1 MKLRELL
8 ETIVTESTLSVD
20 VPTEEWLQDKID
32 YAKKKGRN
40 EYGVPYMGS
49 TTASVRGTPPKVR
62 VVRLH
67 SLRGMRREQ
76 TNVRYNDL
84 KWLMDYMDKN
94 KKLPPM
100 GSSPDSEYLP
110 YIMVAYNGEAW
121 VNEGNH
127 RIMAAYRL
135 GWDTMPIEIRYFDGG
150 ERVEDGP
157 MYPGKIGLGNTPKVK
172 EQGVAE
178 GSEQINEYRDR
189 LLQYVKSLLP
199 TWPDYVLKDWL
210 VPNKGDFSNLPTDA
224 LKNGVMEKV
233 QGAGLTPNSKWQLVP
248 DMKFTMDMFDPMTKQ
263 RLIGRAGGS
272 SDLGMG
278 IPKDKER
285 HATQAALAQQQG
297 GVRKEPVLLI
307 KTAKGYELLEGWH
320 RTIQHFVKYPE
331 GYTGPAY
338 VAVAQGQQGVAEGSG
353 EKMSVQDTLAYLQ
366 KVMGTASHEDWRNHI
381 VNTNKYF
388 VLKEVP
394 VSSLKSDLS
403 GLNKD
408 NVEKYKQMDFS
419 KAPPIVIG
427 SDGNI
432 LDGYHRVNVA
442 KALRVPTLKA
452 WVGVKKQGVAE
463 GSLEELANTSLKVKE
478 PKDFVNTNDRKQVT
492 YKVMKFK
499 SGKDT
504 YLINFTV
511 KGAPAF
517 GKKQNW
523 NAVNVAFGVR
533 EEQDDYSF
541 GDEINTDLTA
551 KNKNQFIIYSTVIN
565 AVRKFITEY
574 NTEIDEIIMQ
584 GAGERQVMMYQR
596 FFRVASKYFPG
607 WHYDGEHSLV
617 RDVPRQKTKKIK
629 EEGVAEGSDSNL
641 SYQGNCTEDDVIE
654 HIFGDVNNFA
664 NMVEKHGDEFTVG
677 DLVVKY
683 DPETDVH
690 SFYYKKQGVAEAR
703 SNPEQNVKLAS
714 GMKELIAIYKDIS
727 DIENWAISMTGEA
740 KLGIN
745 PGVGISEDTPKGI
758 YFYPL
763 DYAVGMIQ
771 RRQPLPWGDN
781 MPYIQ
786 LFQYDRS
793 KEMTKET
800 QVDPARLKQALL
812 QYCPAELIQHAI
824 DDPEY
829 DDTPYWIIYDCLSRL
844 GKSDETNIVRWN
856 KVLRDLG
863 FTSVVDDG
871 AGWIAPGEPTQGVV
885 LDPRIIKQHKTIKNR
900 REAIVVTPA
909 KIEQAIFGTM
919 DMELA
924 ANRVW
929 QKYDPDGS
937 KLRVAAKEYA
947 KKPDFKPWFGK
958 PGTEEMYDKA
968 SSWGRYGARQ
978 LSQESWAWY
987 KEQQA
992 QQPVKQESLEEAPL
1006 ADYEPLGDFTKP
1018 GPFTGADKK
1027 LIPHPANQLKAEQF
1041 FSKTPYDIRLF
1052 FSNLTGTGKYS
1063 EYGVMAP
1070 DVLKIIFGDDA
1081 DKIIN
1086 GHDDAI
1092 TVVYVGNKG
1101 DSKKMLTPWVMAH
1114 RLGHAIQAGVRS
1126 KGLGRKDP
1134 DHPWARGED
1143 HFFKAVNSMLEEHYG
1158 KRGTAGGDLK
1168 YELTPE
1174 YNALFNAMGTQRS
1187 SRSNEIRRP
1196 YEFLYEIFA
1205 QYLGTGKVTF
1215 NPLPANL
1222 AYGRKAWGNPTKYM
1236 NIKPEYKEETDRHQ
1250 IADQLAYDMEL
1261 MFNDVMSQMV
1271 GKILVM

>member
-1 MKLRELL
+1 
-8 ETIVTESTLSVD
+8 
-20 VPTEEWLQDKID
+20 
-32 YAKKKGRN
+32 
-40 EYGVPYMGS
+40 
-49 TTASVRGTPPKVR
+49 
-62 VVRLH
+62 
-67 SLRGMRREQ
+67 
-76 TNVRYNDL
+76 
-84 KWLMDYMDKN
+84 
-94 KKLPPM
+94 
-100 GSSPDSEYLP
+100 
-110 YIMVAYNGEAW
+110 
-121 VNEGNH
+121 
-127 RIMAAYRL
+127 
-135 GWDTMPIEIRYFDGG
+135 
-150 ERVEDGP
+150 
-157 MYPGKIGLGNTPKVK
+157 
-172 EQGVAE
+172 VAE
-178 GSEQINEYRDR
+178 GSVQISEYRDR

-199 TWPDYVLKDWL
+199 NYPEYVLKDWL
-210 VPNKGDFSNLPTDA
+210 VPNKGDFSNLPDTD
-224 LKNGVMEKV
+224 LKNGIMEKLKL
-233 QGAGLTPNSKWQLVP
+233 AGLTPNTKWQLVP
-248 DMKFTMDMFDPMTKQ
+248 DMKFTMDMFEPKTKQ

-278 IPKDKER
+278 IPRDKER

-307 KTAKGYELLEGWH
+307 KTDKGYELLEGWH
-320 RTIQHFVKYPE
+320 RTIQHFAKYPN

-338 VAVAQGQQGVAEGSG
+338 VAVAQ
-353 EKMSVQDTLAYLQ
+353 
-366 KVMGTASHEDWRNHI
+366 
-381 VNTNKYF
+381 
-388 VLKEVP
+388 
-394 VSSLKSDLS
+394 
-403 GLNKD
+403 
-408 NVEKYKQMDFS
+408 
-419 KAPPIVIG
+419 
-427 SDGNI
+427 
-432 LDGYHRVNVA
+432 
-442 KALRVPTLKA
+442 
-452 WVGVKKQGVAE
+452 
-463 GSLEELANTSLKVKE
+463 
-478 PKDFVNTNDRKQVT
+478 
-492 YKVMKFK
+492 
-499 SGKDT
+499 
-504 YLINFTV
+504 
-511 KGAPAF
+511 
-517 GKKQNW
+517 
-523 NAVNVAFGVR
+523 
-533 EEQDDYSF
+533 
-541 GDEINTDLTA
+541 
-551 KNKNQFIIYSTVIN
+551 
-565 AVRKFITEY
+565 
-574 NTEIDEIIMQ
+574 
-584 GAGERQVMMYQR
+584 
-596 FFRVASKYFPG
+596 
-607 WHYDGEHSLV
+607 
-617 RDVPRQKTKKIK
+617 
-629 EEGVAEGSDSNL
+629 
-641 SYQGNCTEDDVIE
+641 
-654 HIFGDVNNFA
+654 
-664 NMVEKHGDEFTVG
+664 
-677 DLVVKY
+677 
-683 DPETDVH
+683 
-690 SFYYKKQGVAEAR
+690 QGVAEAR
-703 SNPEQNVKLAS
+703 SNPEQNVKYES
-714 GMKELIAIYKDIS
+714 GMKELVAVANSIADT
-727 DIENWAISMTGEA
+727 ENWAISMTSEA

-745 PGVGISEDTPKGI
+745 PQVGISEDTPKGI

-763 DYAVGMIQ
+763 DYAVDFA
-771 RRQPLPWGDN
+771 RRGKKLPWGHDYL
-781 MPYIQ
+781 YIQ

-793 KEMTKET
+793 GEMTKET
-800 QVDPARLKQALL
+800 SVDSNKLKQALL
-812 QYCPAELIQHAI
+812 QYCPEDVIQQAI
-824 DDPEY
+824 DEPEY
-829 DDTPYWIIYDCLSRL
+829 DGTPYYFIYDCLSRL
-844 GKSDETNIVRWN
+844 GKSDETNVVRWN

-863 FTSVVDDG
+863 FTSVFDDG
-871 AGWIAPGEPTQGVV
+871 HGWIAHNEPTQGVV
-885 LDPRIIKQHKTIKNR
+885 LDPRVIKQLKTISNKKQSKL
-900 REAIVVTPA
+900 ITPA
-909 KIEQAIFGTM
+909 VIERAIFETM

-924 ANRVW
+924 ASRSW
-929 QKYDPDGS
+929 QAYDPDGS
-937 KLRVAAKEYA
+937 KLRAAAKEYA
-947 KKPDFKPWFGK
+947 KKPEFKQWFGK
-958 PGTEEMYDKA
+958 QATEEIFDKA
-968 SSWGRYGARQ
+968 ASWGRYGARQ
-978 LSQESWAWY
+978 LSQEAWAWY

>member
-20 VPTEEWLQDKID
+20 VPNEEWLQDKID

-178 GSEQINEYRDR
+178 GS
-189 LLQYVKSLLP
+189 
-199 TWPDYVLKDWL
+199 
-210 VPNKGDFSNLPTDA
+210 
-224 LKNGVMEKV
+224 
-233 QGAGLTPNSKWQLVP
+233 
-248 DMKFTMDMFDPMTKQ
+248 
-263 RLIGRAGGS
+263 
-272 SDLGMG
+272 
-278 IPKDKER
+278 
-285 HATQAALAQQQG
+285 
-297 GVRKEPVLLI
+297 
-307 KTAKGYELLEGWH
+307 
-320 RTIQHFVKYPE
+320 
-331 GYTGPAY
+331 
-338 VAVAQGQQGVAEGSG
+338 
-353 EKMSVQDTLAYLQ
+353 
-366 KVMGTASHEDWRNHI
+366 
-381 VNTNKYF
+381 
-388 VLKEVP
+388 
-394 VSSLKSDLS
+394 
-403 GLNKD
+403 
-408 NVEKYKQMDFS
+408 
-419 KAPPIVIG
+419 
-427 SDGNI
+427 
-432 LDGYHRVNVA
+432 
-442 KALRVPTLKA
+442 
-452 WVGVKKQGVAE
+452 
-463 GSLEELANTSLKVKE
+463 LEELANTSLKVKE

-517 GKKQNW
+517 GKKSNW
-523 NAVNVAFGVR
+523 NALNVAFGVR
-533 EEQDDYSF
+533 EEQDDWSF

-551 KNKNQFIIYSTVIN
+551 KNKNQFLIYSTVIN

-584 GAGERQVMMYQR
+584 GAGERQVVMYQR
-596 FFRVASKYFPG
+596 FFQSAGKYFPG
-607 WHYDGEHSLV
+607 WHYNGKHSLV
-617 RDVPRQKTKKIK
+617 RDVPRPTGKKVK
-629 EEGVAEGSDSNL
+629 E
-641 SYQGNCTEDDVIE
+641 
-654 HIFGDVNNFA
+654 
-664 NMVEKHGDEFTVG
+664 
-677 DLVVKY
+677 
-683 DPETDVH
+683 
-690 SFYYKKQGVAEAR
+690 QGVAEAR

-763 DYAVGMIQ
+763 DYAVDLA
-771 RRQPLPWGDN
+771 RRNKKLPWGDN

-812 QYCPAELIQHAI
+812 QYCPAGLIQQAI

-900 REAIVVTPA
+900 KEVSVVTPA
-909 KIEQAIFGTM
+909 KIEQAIFDTM

-924 ANRVW
+924 ANRAW

-968 SSWGRYGARQ
+968 SSWGRYSARQ
-978 LSQESWAWY
+978 LSDEAWAWY

-1027 LIPHPANQLKAEQF
+1027 LIPHPVNQLKAEQF

-1134 DHPWARGED
+1134 DHPWTRGED

-1158 KRGTAGGDLK
+1158 KRGTMGGDLK